1 MRALT
6 LTVFLLTAALAAG
19 CGAED
24 AAKDAAEKLDPVAEA
39 ADKTLAAGGAKVTG
53 TGDYK
58 SQGVTVEMVVD
69 GEVDFEESAFAFTMD
84 YGDVEGLSEKE
95 VDEIRKDVGVPV
107 EFVQRGD
114 VVYMTADFLE
124 EDAGVEIDEKWIS
137 IDTGE
142 LSEDALPGLDQL
154 AGANETNPAEML
166 RFLKVA
172 GDAKKVGERRVRG
185 EPTTVY
191 RASVDLRKAVELVPE
206 DERAE
211 FRKTIDRVAK
221 SQGGYEFDAE
231 VFIDR
236 DGLIRRERITFDDEL
251 EGKPAQGAFT
261 FEFHDFGRD
270 VSIEEPDDVRDVT
283 DDLERALG

>member
-1 MRALT
+1 VRSLT
-6 LTVFLLTAALAAG
+6 LAVAVVLSAALAVG

-24 AAKDAAEKLDPVAEA
+24 AAENLDPVAEA

-53 TGDYK
+53 TGNYK
-58 SQGVTVEMVVD
+58 AQGVTVEMVLD

-84 YGDVEGLSEKE
+84 YGDIPGLSERE
-95 VDEIRKDVGVPV
+95 VDKIRKDVGVPV
-107 EFVQRGD
+107 DFVQRGD
-114 VVYMTADFLE
+114 VIYVTADFLE
-124 EDAGVEIDEKWIS
+124 EDAGAEIEEEWIS
-137 IDTGE
+137 IDAGE

-172 GDAKKVGERRVRG
+172 GDARKVGEQRARG

-191 RASVDLRKAVELVPE
+191 RAAVDLRKAVELVPE
-206 DERAE
+206 DEREE

-236 DGLIRRERITFDDEL
+236 DGLIRRERVTFDDKL
-251 EGKPAQGAFT
+251 EGKPAKGAFT

-283 DDLERALG
+283 DDVERALE